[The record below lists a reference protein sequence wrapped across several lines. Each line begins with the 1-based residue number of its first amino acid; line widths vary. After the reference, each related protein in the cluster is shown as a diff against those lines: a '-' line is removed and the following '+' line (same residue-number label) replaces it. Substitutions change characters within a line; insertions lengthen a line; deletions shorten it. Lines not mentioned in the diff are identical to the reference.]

1 MVCQTKID
9 QGGTEDYF
17 LNVCFCPSY
26 QYRSILQESQTFA
39 QPNSILDDVL
49 TSQNEVLDV

>member
-1 MVCQTKID
+1 MDGMSNKNGP
-9 QGGTEDYF
+9 GGTEDNF
-17 LNVCFCPSY
+17 LNVCFCHSY

-49 TSQNEVLDV
+49 TS